1 MKRYKIESD
10 GEIEWIGYA
19 QNTEE
24 ALEKAFYNEEPVS
37 TEIYKVFKA
46 TKMGWE
52 IVGEYAG
59 LELLMY

>member
-1 MKRYKIESD
+1 MTRYKIESD

-19 QNTEE
+19 HDAEH
-24 ALEKAFYNEEPVS
+24 ALHKAFYYEEPVS

-46 TKMGWE
+46 TKLGWE
-52 IVGEYAG
+52 FVGEYAG